1 LSWQQLYRSLKRKLR
16 VRARNVLDL
25 TARQRELFITAT
37 EKLREAFIRD
47 KIPERELLEAEEWI
61 GEFNRLV
68 STLKEGGVLRDV
80 ILTRELRSF
89 VEDPRAHLRKKLFNY
104 TFELL
109 TGVRGPMSYERTCE
123 AALTTSLR
131 TNMRTLYQTW
141 VFLALLKHLTSGGG
155 RMVYPQHGFLSV
167 ERSGMQ
173 RLGMIPP
180 NCIVETI
187 RGFVSLFIEVPRPI
201 CWEDGGDLS
210 RVWKLYTALRP
221 DFMAYGGPVMDIVD
235 LERNPPIKR
244 PNVVIEVKELEDWPK
259 RVRELRGRLSEP
271 ISAEDWRFLWIKGL
285 VEGLGRTIGA
295 EGVRVR
301 VGRRTYSM
309 RVGEPE
315 LLRVYWSIYQPD
327 EMVLISRAKV
337 PQEVRSELEDFCRVY
352 DGVGF
357 EVDALKEVAEQVEK
371 HASGDGLDTLTA
383 VARELGLRRFDRRRL
398 HRCLVEL
405 VKRHKDEFTKL
416 LGG

>member
-1 LSWQQLYRSLKRKLR
+1 LSWLELYRSLKSKVR

-25 TARQRELFITAT
+25 TSEQREFFITAS
-37 EKLREAFIRD
+37 EGLREAFIRD
-47 KIPERELLEAEEWI
+47 KVPEQELYEAEEWI
-61 GEFNRLV
+61 GEFKRLV
-68 STLKEGGVLRDV
+68 SSLRDGGVLRDV
-80 ILTRELRSF
+80 VLTRELRSF

-155 RMVYPQHGFLSV
+155 RIVYPQHGFLSV

-180 NCIVETI
+180 NCIVETLE
-187 RGFVSLFIEVPRPI
+187 GFVSLFVEVPRPI

-235 LERNPPIKR
+235 LESNPPIKR
-244 PNVVIEVKELEDWPK
+244 PNVVVEVKELEDWPT

-271 ISAEDWRFLWIKGL
+271 MSAEDWRFLWIKGL

-295 EGVRVR
+295 EGMRVR
-301 VGRRTYSM
+301 VGRKTYSM

-315 LLRVYWSIYQPD
+315 LLRVYWSIYRPD
-327 EMVLISRAKV
+327 VMVLVSRAKV
-337 PQEVRSELEDFCRVY
+337 PREVRSELEEFCQVY

-357 EVDALKEVAEQVEK
+357 DDEKLRDAAEVVGKY
-371 HASGDGLDTLTA
+371 ASGEGVDTLTA
-383 VARELGLRRFDRRRL
+383 VARELGLRRFDRRELRKRL
-398 HRCLVEL
+398 LELVRRHRRELVEA
-405 VKRHKDEFTKL
+405 

>member
-1 LSWQQLYRSLKRKLR
+1 M
-16 VRARNVLDL
+16 
-25 TARQRELFITAT
+25 
-37 EKLREAFIRD
+37 
-47 KIPERELLEAEEWI
+47 
-61 GEFNRLV
+61 
-68 STLKEGGVLRDV
+68 RDV

-109 TGVRGPMSYERTCE
+109 TGVRGPLSYERTCE

-141 VFLALLKHLTSGGG
+141 VFLTLIKHLTSEGG
-155 RMVYPQHGFLSV
+155 RIVYPQHGFLSV

-180 NCIVETI
+180 NCIVETLE
-187 RGFVSLFIEVPRPI
+187 GFISLFVEVPRPI

-210 RVWKLYTALRP
+210 RVWNLYTALRP

-244 PNVVIEVKELEDWPK
+244 PNVVIDVKELEDWSK

-301 VGRRTYSM
+301 VGRKTYSM

-315 LLRVYWSIYQPD
+315 LLRVYWSIYRPD
-327 EMVLISRAKV
+327 EMILISRAKV
-337 PQEVRSELEDFCRVY
+337 PQEVRWELEDFCRVY

-357 EVDALKEVAEQVEK
+357 EVDALKEVAEEVEK

-383 VARELGLRRFDRRRL
+383 VARELGLRKFDRKSLRSCLIEFVRR
-398 HRCLVEL
+398 HRDEL
-405 VKRHKDEFTKL
+405 LEILRC
-416 LGG
+416 

>member
-1 LSWQQLYRSLKRKLR
+1 LSWQEFYRSLKRKLR
-16 VRARNVLDL
+16 VRGRNVLDL
-25 TARQRELFITAT
+25 TARQREFFINAT
-37 EKLREAFIRD
+37 EELREAFISE
-47 KIPERELLEAEEWI
+47 KVPEQELQEAEEWI

-68 STLKEGGVLRDV
+68 SSLKEGGVLRDV

-89 VEDPRAHLRKKLFNY
+89 VEDPRTHLRKKLFNY

-141 VFLALLKHLTSGGG
+141 VFLTLLKHLTSGGG

-180 NCIVETI
+180 NCIVETLE
-187 RGFVSLFIEVPRPI
+187 GFVSLFVEVPRPI

-210 RVWKLYTALRP
+210 RVWNLYTALRP

-244 PNVVIEVKELEDWPK
+244 PNVVIDVKELEDWSK

-301 VGRRTYSM
+301 VGRKTYSM

-315 LLRVYWSIYQPD
+315 LLRIYWSIYQPD

-357 EVDALKEVAEQVEK
+357 DVDALKEVAEQVEK
-371 HASGDGLDTLTA
+371 HASGGGWTRSPRWPGSWASGSSTEKVYV
-383 VARELGLRRFDRRRL
+383 VA
-398 HRCLVEL
+398 
-405 VKRHKDEFTKL
+405 
-416 LGG
+416 